1 MTKRFAALFSKTIYL
16 AAIPVIFLIYAAAQD
31 TDRNVNL
38 TEEFHKVYPLSAQG
52 RIEIENLNG
61 AVHITGWDRN
71 EVKVDAVKTAR
82 TKERLAEASIE
93 IHADQNDISIR
104 TEYPNHDHTFNFGRR
119 TTGCDWRA
127 MRTRIQA
134 NNLQGR

>member
-1 MTKRFAALFSKTIYL
+1 MTKRFAALFSKTIFL
-16 AAIPVIFLIYAAAQD
+16 AAIPVIFLIYASAQD
-31 TDRNVNL
+31 TDRNGNL

-104 TEYPNHDHTFNFGRR
+104 TEYPNHDHTFNFGSDKDNER
-119 TTGCDWRA
+119 
-127 MRTRIQA
+127 Q
-134 NNLQGR
+134 